1 MSTLTL
7 TLIRLAFLGLLWV
20 FVFFALSVLRSDL
33 RAPTMGARGP
43 IRPQSNRAPD
53 ARSVGKNGKSP
64 RKLVIT
70 EGVLSGTS
78 VPLSDQPVTIGRA
91 PDSTIV
97 LDDDYVSHRHARI
110 APDARGRWS
119 VEDLGSTNGTYL
131 DRQRVTGPV
140 LAGLGVPIRIGK
152 TVLELRR

>member
-7 TLIRLAFLGLLWV
+7 TLIRLSFLGLLWV
-20 FVFFALSVLRSDL
+20 FVLLALSVLRSDL
-33 RAPTMGARGP
+33 RAPTMGARAP
-43 IRPQSNRAPD
+43 IRPQKTSGVQTRA
-53 ARSVGKNGKSP
+53 SVKNGKAP
-64 RKLVIT
+64 RKIVIT
-70 EGVLSGTS
+70 EGALAGTS
-78 VPLSDQPVTIGRA
+78 VPLTDQAVTIGRA
-91 PDSTIV
+91 PNSTIV
-97 LDDDYVSHRHARI
+97 LDDDYVSHQHARL

-140 LAGLGVPIRIGK
+140 LTSLGVPIRIGK